1 MKTMNQN
8 VRRWIAVVAL
18 VVIALLSIFVLAGR
32 LSDPAFHAASIA
44 ALDEKKV
51 TVTELTA
58 AVAAG
63 SVIIS
68 AVPGDATTPIANQV
82 AEMATYL
89 LFIVGA
95 IMLEKFLLTIT
106 FLVTFQYLIP
116 IACVLTGIWLFT
128 NRTMLVRLAV
138 RLAVF
143 GVIICLIVPASVQMS
158 MLVEETFDIQQTVD
172 AVQQSVDEI
181 GQTDVGEE
189 TENENSGLFDWV
201 SGIGESITSGVT
213 DLKQKAEQ
221 MLSQFIDAVAVLI
234 ITNCVLPIA
243 VLLFFL
249 WVTKLILGVQL
260 PVSARNT
267 VGMIHGRF
275 RRKRAALRASAVQVK
290 KD

>member
-1 MKTMNQN
+1 MKTMNPN
-8 VRRWIAVVAL
+8 VRRWIAVAAL
-18 VVIALLSIFVLAGR
+18 VVIALLSVFVLAGR
-32 LSDPAFHAASIA
+32 LSDPTFHAASIT

-82 AEMATYL
+82 AEIEQA
-89 LFIVGA
+89 
-95 IMLEKFLLTIT
+95 
-106 FLVTFQYLIP
+106 
-116 IACVLTGIWLFT
+116 
-128 NRTMLVRLAV
+128 
-138 RLAVF
+138 
-143 GVIICLIVPASVQMS
+143 
-158 MLVEETFDIQQTVD
+158 
-172 AVQQSVDEI
+172 
-181 GQTDVGEE
+181 DVGEE
-189 TENENSGLFDWV
+189 TGDEDSGLFDWV

-221 MLSQFIDAVAVLI
+221 MLSEFIDAIAVLI
-234 ITNCVLPIA
+234 VTNCVLPIA

-249 WVTKLILGVQL
+249 WVTKLIFGVQL
-260 PVSARNT
+260 PVSARDT
-267 VGMIHGRF
+267 VGRIHGRF

>member
-1 MKTMNQN
+1 MKTMNPN
-8 VRRWIAVVAL
+8 VRRWIAVAAL
-18 VVIALLSIFVLAGR
+18 VVIALLSVFVLAGR
-32 LSDPAFHAASIA
+32 LSDPAFHAASIT

-89 LFIVGA
+89 LIIVGA
-95 IMLEKFLLTIT
+95 IMLEKFLLTMT

-128 NRTMLVRLAV
+128 NRTVLVQLAV

-158 MLVEETFDIQQTVD
+158 TLVEETFDIQQTVD

-181 GQTDVGEE
+181 GQADAGQE
-189 TENENSGLFDWV
+189 TENEDSGLFDWV

-221 MLSQFIDAVAVLI
+221 MLSKFIDAIAVLI

-249 WVTKLILGVQL
+249 WVTKLIFGVQL
-260 PVSARNT
+260 PVSARDT
-267 VGMIHGRF
+267 VGRIHGRF

>member
-1 MKTMNQN
+1 MKTMNPN
-8 VRRWIAVVAL
+8 VRRWIAVAAL
-18 VVIALLSIFVLAGR
+18 VVIALLSAFVLAGR
-32 LSDPAFHAASIA
+32 LSDPTFHAASIA

-58 AVAAG
+58 AVATG

-82 AEMATYL
+82 AELATYL
-89 LFIVGA
+89 LIVVGA
-95 IMLEKFLLTIT
+95 ILLEKFLLTMT

-128 NRTMLVRLAV
+128 NRTVLVQLAV

-143 GVIICLIVPASVQMS
+143 GLIICLTVPASVQVSTLM
-158 MLVEETFDIQQTVD
+158 EETFDIQQTVD
-172 AVQQSVDEI
+172 AVQQSVDEME
-181 GQTDVGEE
+181 QADVGEE
-189 TENENSGLFDWV
+189 TGDEDSGLFGWV

-213 DLKQKAEQ
+213 SLKQKAEQ
-221 MLSQFIDAVAVLI
+221 MLSQFIDAVAVMI

-249 WVTKLILGVQL
+249 WVTKLVFGVQL
-260 PVSARNT
+260 PVSARGT
-267 VGMIHGRF
+267 VGRIHGRF
-275 RRKRAALRASAVQVK
+275 RRKRAALRAGAVQEK

>member
-1 MKTMNQN
+1 MKTMNPN

-18 VVIALLSIFVLAGR
+18 VVIALLSAFVLAGR

-44 ALDEKKV
+44 VLDEKKV

-89 LFIVGA
+89 LIVVGA
-95 IMLEKFLLTIT
+95 IMLEKFLLTMT

-128 NRTMLVRLAV
+128 NRTVLVQLAV

-158 MLVEETFDIQQTVD
+158 TLVEETFDIQQTVD

-181 GQTDVGEE
+181 GQADVGEE
-189 TENENSGLFDWV
+189 TENENGGLFDWV
-201 SGIGESITSGVT
+201 SGIGASITSGVT

-221 MLSQFIDAVAVLI
+221 MLNQFIDAVAVLI

-249 WVTKLILGVQL
+249 WVTKMIFGVQL
-260 PVSARNT
+260 PVSARDT

-275 RRKRAALRASAVQVK
+275 RRKRAALHASAVQVK

>member
-1 MKTMNQN
+1 MKTMNPN

-18 VVIALLSIFVLAGR
+18 VVIALLSAFVLAGK
-32 LSDPAFHAASIA
+32 LSDPAFHASSIA

-89 LFIVGA
+89 LIVVGA
-95 IMLEKFLLTIT
+95 ILLEKFLLTMT

-128 NRTMLVRLAV
+128 NRTALVQLAV
-138 RLAVF
+138 RLTVF

-158 MLVEETFDIQQTVD
+158 TLVEETFDIQQTVD
-172 AVQQSVDEI
+172 AVQQSVDEF
-181 GQTDVGEE
+181 GQVDAGEE
-189 TENENSGLFDWV
+189 TENESSDLFDWV

-221 MLSQFIDAVAVLI
+221 MLSRFIDAIAVLI
-234 ITNCVLPIA
+234 ITNCVLPIV
-243 VLLFFL
+243 VLVFFL
-249 WVTKLILGVQL
+249 WVTKLIFGVQL
-260 PVSARNT
+260 PVSARKT
-267 VGMIHGRF
+267 AGMIHGHF
-275 RRKRAALRASAVQVK
+275 RRKRAVLHASAKQSE